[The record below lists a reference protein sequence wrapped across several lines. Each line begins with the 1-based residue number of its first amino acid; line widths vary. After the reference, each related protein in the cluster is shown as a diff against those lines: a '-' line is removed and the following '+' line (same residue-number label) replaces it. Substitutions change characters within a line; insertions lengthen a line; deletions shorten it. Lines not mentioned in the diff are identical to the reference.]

1 MKKQLKIFLLLAG
14 MIMAGSCATNANKA
28 ETNAGT
34 NNTEAEKEKP
44 VVVEEPSTNGLGI
57 TDVKYDASLKI
68 SLLNKGNNYLVKK
81 VLDKLRAGEE
91 NVYIAALGGSV
102 TEGAGPSSFKQGY
115 AYQFKDFLTEK
126 YAADSSK
133 VFFDGAGIGGTP
145 SPMGLVR
152 YQKDVV
158 DYWGRTPDLLLIE
171 FAVNDWQECSNTRA
185 FEYLIRDALKNGTA
199 VVVVYAAATYGN
211 QQQVMSPVAQFYKVP
226 EVSISNALDYSGIN
240 KNKDTNI
247 YYTDMVHPTAKGHK
261 FMADC
266 IMNLFEVIDAAEADE
281 PFAVPEGY
289 KNTNAFKE
297 FKTVYSNTEDPNVKI
312 TAGGFSKKDTF
323 VQNYMKGGK
332 SFPEN
337 WYYDGSEAA
346 ISGGSFKMTLNCKSL
361 IFIYK
366 DSNSKAFGNAE
377 IYVDGKLFKKYN
389 GCDGSGWNNCMVT
402 MIIDEK
408 ESAKHTVE
416 VRMAEGE
423 ENKAF
428 TILAMGYAK

>member
-1 MKKQLKIFLLLAG
+1 MKKQLKIFLLLVG
-14 MIMAGSCATNANKA
+14 MIMAGSCATDANKVETNA
-28 ETNAGT
+28 ETNNA
-34 NNTEAEKEKP
+34 EVEKEKP

-57 TDVKYDASLKI
+57 TDVKYAASLKI

-81 VLDKLRAGEE
+81 VLEKLRAGEE

-102 TEGAGPSSFKQGY
+102 TEGAGPSNFKQGY
-115 AYQFKDFLTEK
+115 AYQFKNFLTEK
-126 YAADSSK
+126 YAADANK

-171 FAVNDWQECSNTRA
+171 FAVNDWQECSNTRG

-247 YYTDMVHPTAKGHK
+247 YYTDMVHPTANGHK

-266 IMNLFEVIDAAEADE
+266 IMNLFEVIDEAEADE
-281 PFAVPEGY
+281 PFAIPEGY
-289 KNTNAFKE
+289 KNANAFTE

-312 TAGGFSKKDTF
+312 TAGGFTKKDPLI
-323 VQNYMKGGK
+323 QNYLKGGK
-332 SFPEN
+332 SFPDN
-337 WYYDGSEAA
+337 WYNDGSSNE
-346 ISGGSFKMTLNCKSL
+346 SFKITLNCKSL

-366 DSNSKAFGNAE
+366 NSNAKNFGNAE
-377 IYVDGKLFKKYN
+377 VYVDGKLYKKFN
-389 GCDGSGWNNCMVT
+389 GCDGTGWNNCVVT

-416 VRMAEGE
+416 VKMAEGE

-428 TILAMGYAK
+428 TILALGYAK

>member
-1 MKKQLKIFLLLAG
+1 MKNLFKIILLLAG
-14 MIMAGSCATNANKA
+14 IIMIGSCASDSSN
-28 ETNAGT
+28 
-34 NNTEAEKEKP
+34 EKSEKKEEVTTAPVTP
-44 VVVEEPSTNGLGI
+44 VVEQEPSTNGLGI
-57 TDVKYDASLKI
+57 TDAKYADSIKYG
-68 SLLNKGNNYLVKK
+68 LLSTGNNYLVKQ
-81 VLDKLRAGEE
+81 VLAKMRAGEE

-102 TEGAGPSSFKQGY
+102 TEGAGPSNFKQGY
-115 AYQFKDFLTEK
+115 AYQFKNFLTEK
-126 YAADSSK
+126 YAADAKK

-152 YQKDVV
+152 YQKDVIDV
-158 DYWGRTPDLLLIE
+158 LGQKPDLLLIE

-211 QQQVMSPVAQFYKVP
+211 QQQAMSPVAQFYKVP
-226 EVSISNALDYSGIN
+226 EVSVSKALDYSGIN

-247 YYTDMVHPTAKGHK
+247 YYTDMVHPTANGHK

-266 IMNLFEVIDAAEADE
+266 ILNLFEVIDAAQADE
-281 PFAVPEGY
+281 PFAIPEGY
-289 KNTNAFKE
+289 KNVNPFKE
-297 FKTVYSNTEDPNVKI
+297 FKSIFGNTEDSNVKI
-312 TAGGFSKKDTF
+312 TAGGFSKKDNF

-337 WYYDGSEAA
+337 WYYDGSEEAVN
-346 ISGGSFKMTLNCKSL
+346 GGSFTMTLECKSL

-377 IYVDGKLFKKYN
+377 VYVDGKLYKKFN
-389 GCDGSGWNNCMVT
+389 GCDGAGWNNCMVT
-402 MIIDEK
+402 MIIDQEV
-408 ESAKHTVE
+408 SAKHTVE
-416 VRMAEGE
+416 VKMAEGE